1 MKIELSKIP
10 ESGLIVNQDII
21 LDKKLFKDA
30 DILDIKKIYFDGI
43 INFDYEGH
51 LVINGKLNGVFILED
66 AVTLD
71 PVDYSFVCLIEE
83 NIKNIENLGSDFYEK
98 SKNILDISEV
108 LWENIVLEIPI
119 SVSKAN
125 SDDLSLR
132 GDGWELKS
140 ESGKEIDPRLAKLK
154 ELFNEKEE

>member
-1 MKIELSKIP
+1 MIIDLSKIHNF
-10 ESGLIVNQDII
+10 GLEINNSVDIS
-21 LDKKLFKDA
+21 DN
-30 DILDIKKIYFDGI
+30 IYKSANIIDLKNVHIEGTINYDYDNNLIFNLQCTGI
-43 INFDYEGH
+43 
-51 LVINGKLNGVFILED
+51 FILQD
-66 AVTLD
+66 AINLE
-71 PVDYSFVCLIEE
+71 PIEYPFTCAITDE
-83 NIKNIENLGSDFYEK
+83 ITNISEYCGDFYEK